1 MILVDFG
8 CKMEASWHPKSN
20 KIEPNFE
27 RRFFEKQKNLVFH
40 KEKQR
45 FWRFRVSTMGVKI
58 IKKPMKKE
66 GHPGKASWHQF
77 FMDFIRLLL
86 AQGEAKSTQERP
98 KKALGKG

>member
-20 KIEPNFE
+20 KSEPNFE
-27 RRFFEKQKNLVFH
+27 RRFFEKNLVFP
-40 KEKQR
+40 KEKRR

-66 GHPGKASWHQF
+66 GHPGKASWHRF
-77 FMDFIRLLL
+77 LIDFIGFLV

-98 KKALGKG
+98 KKALKQG